1 MDSRFFERKCFVT
14 TSESLLKFMQ
24 EQEDDSSLTFDMEKD
39 TKEIFLYRKF
49 NEEVLREVKQE
60 CKKYNYCAELRFNEI
75 HIQTKFESW
84 YFVPNECGII
94 KLMHGNT
101 IGHIS
106 ERFHKQFSRKMSY
119 KDMVQYIHEHET
131 SKYTNHV
138 FTFTFTKTGG
148 MKAYA

>member
-1 MDSRFFERKCFVT
+1 MRKETNKCLII
-14 TSESLLKFMQ
+14 ENLMKKFY
-24 EQEDDSSLTFDMEKD
+24 
-39 TKEIFLYRKF
+39 YRKF

>member
-1 MDSRFFERKCFVT
+1 MSD
-14 TSESLLKFMQ
+14 
-24 EQEDDSSLTFDMEKD
+24 
-39 TKEIFLYRKF
+39 YRKF

-84 YFVPNECGII
+84 YFVPNESGII

-131 SKYTNHV
+131 
-138 FTFTFTKTGG
+138 
-148 MKAYA
+148 

>member
-1 MDSRFFERKCFVT
+1 MSN
-14 TSESLLKFMQ
+14 
-24 EQEDDSSLTFDMEKD
+24 
-39 TKEIFLYRKF
+39 YRKF

-138 FTFTFTKTGG
+138 FTFTFTKTGR

>member
-1 MDSRFFERKCFVT
+1 MSD
-14 TSESLLKFMQ
+14 
-24 EQEDDSSLTFDMEKD
+24 
-39 TKEIFLYRKF
+39 YRKF

-106 ERFHKQFSRKMSY
+106 ERFHKQFSRIL
-119 KDMVQYIHEHET
+119 DTFLNDFT
-131 SKYTNHV
+131 SSFLEKCLIKIWFSIYTN
-138 FTFTFTKTGG
+138 TKRQNIQT
-148 MKAYA
+148 MFSLLHLQRQAE

>member
-1 MDSRFFERKCFVT
+1 MDEKGTNQGMGSDGENLYIIWYEPGNNKI
-14 TSESLLKFMQ
+14 EEYSL
-24 EQEDDSSLTFDMEKD
+24 DG
-39 TKEIFLYRKF
+39 
-49 NEEVLREVKQE
+49 
-60 CKKYNYCAELRFNEI
+60 KY
-75 HIQTKFESW
+75 
-84 YFVPNECGII
+84 
-94 KLMHGNT
+94 GNT

>member
-1 MDSRFFERKCFVT
+1 MSN
-14 TSESLLKFMQ
+14 
-24 EQEDDSSLTFDMEKD
+24 
-39 TKEIFLYRKF
+39 YRKF

-119 KDMVQYIHEHET
+119 KIWF
-131 SKYTNHV
+131 SIYTN
-138 FTFTFTKTGG
+138 TKRQNIQT
-148 MKAYA
+148 MFSLLHLQRQAE